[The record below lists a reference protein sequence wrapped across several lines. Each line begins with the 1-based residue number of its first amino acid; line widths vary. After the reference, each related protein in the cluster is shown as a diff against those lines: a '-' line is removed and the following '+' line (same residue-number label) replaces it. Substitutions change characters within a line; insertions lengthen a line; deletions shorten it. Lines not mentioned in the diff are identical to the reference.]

1 MARLP
6 EPTISAVLIVKDE
19 EDYLA
24 RCLESVR
31 WVDEI
36 VVYDTGS
43 TDRTVEI
50 AREFTDAVIEG
61 YWNDDFG
68 DARNRAIA
76 HATSDWVLIVDADET
91 FEANAQTVR
100 RHLREAQ
107 ANFLTVTVA
116 ARVVAP
122 GAADTPVASIRVFRR
137 ADGAYAG
144 ALHEQVVNRPGRPMV
159 IRPLPGA
166 SIRHAGYSEGP
177 EAMAERAHRNLE
189 LAEQEVAAA
198 RASRDESP
206 AEYAVKQANLAR
218 SLSAVGRADEALEL
232 AEEIYD
238 GGALADIAMELLA
251 GSMALTA
258 ARKSGRPELAR
269 TWVDRLAAVTGNR
282 VWADVVLVQVAATEG
297 SPERTLD
304 ALECIPATM
313 VDALGRRVRRA
324 DYAQYE
330 VWALWK
336 LGRTAEARS
345 AAERAVRAGVLP
357 GGPQELLTWLG
368 DEGVRTVVGALP
380 DDLWR
385 VLAVVCTQEPGRDGR
400 AVLDVMA
407 QVRPA
412 DLATLLCGS
421 RLTFPHDLAGLE
433 EAATWSARLRGAGL
447 EEYCPLVVAAT
458 NADAPA
464 TQRARAAALALYAY
478 DDSRALPALEAAL
491 AGVTPEEEA
500 ELAAELDVLAPGLV
514 SHA

>member
-1 MARLP
+1 MARQP

-50 AREFTDAVIEG
+50 ARQFTDTVVEG

-91 FEANAQTVR
+91 FEANASSVR

-107 ANFLTVTVA
+107 ANFLTVTIA

-122 GAADTPVASIRVFRR
+122 GAADTPVASIRAFRR

-189 LAEQEVAAA
+189 LAEQEVADA
-198 RASRDESP
+198 RATRGELP

-232 AEEIYD
+232 AEELYD
-238 GGALADIAMELLA
+238 DGALTDIAMELLA

-269 TWVDRLAAVTGNR
+269 AWVDRLASVTGNR
-282 VWADVVLVQVAATEG
+282 VWADVVRVQVAASEG
-297 SPERTLD
+297 SAERTLD
-304 ALECIPATM
+304 ALECIPSTM

-336 LGRTAEARS
+336 LGRGAEAL
-345 AAERAVRAGVLP
+345 AAAQRAARTGVLP
-357 GGPQELLTWLG
+357 GGPRELLAWLG
-368 DEGVRTVVGALP
+368 EEGVRAFVDVLP
-380 DDLWR
+380 DDPWR
-385 VLAVVCTQEPGRDGR
+385 VLAVACTQEADRDGR
-400 AVLDVMA
+400 VVLDVMA

-412 DLATLLCGS
+412 DLTTLLCGG
-421 RLTFPHDLAGLE
+421 RLSFPHDLAGLE
-433 EAATWSARLRGAGL
+433 EAATWSARLRAAGVA
-447 EEYCPLVVAAT
+447 EYCPLVATATGTDVPAA
-458 NADAPA
+458 
-464 TQRARAAALALYAY
+464 QRARAAALALFAY
-478 DDSRALPALEAAL
+478 DDARALPALEAAL
-491 AGVTPEEEA
+491 VAVAPEEED
-500 ELAAELDVLAPGLV
+500 ELAAQLDVLAPGLV
-514 SHA
+514 SHG